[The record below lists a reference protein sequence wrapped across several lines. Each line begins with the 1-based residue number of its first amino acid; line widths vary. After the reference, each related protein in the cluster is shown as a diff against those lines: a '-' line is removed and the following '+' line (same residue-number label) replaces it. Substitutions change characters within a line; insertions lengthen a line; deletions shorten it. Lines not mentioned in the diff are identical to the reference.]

1 MSICITLD
9 PISEIP
15 QLCFLQSTNEF
26 LVTTPKVSDSDAQ
39 INNKTAI
46 PRMFSP
52 SFQVLLPTIVVSLT
66 QGKSYKIFFLKH
78 YFVDN
83 VVRTSMFLCEYYFHV
98 KMTSKILKCLLSAFF
113 LFFISYNAFSQQK

>member
-9 PISEIP
+9 SISEIP

-52 SFQVLLPTIVVSLT
+52 SFQVLLPTIVVSLA
-66 QGKSYKIFFLKH
+66 QGNSYKIFFLKH

-83 VVRTSMFLCEYYFHV
+83 VCSFVNIIFM
-98 KMTSKILKCLLSAFF
+98 
-113 LFFISYNAFSQQK
+113 